1 MTREQQVKAAL
12 KLSKLPRDRYE
23 AARASIENAL
33 DIMVDATIAHN
44 VWKAARSKA
53 AHKAERAYHQAL
65 CRLRTTHKAALATGA
80 GVPLYPTLAHIESA
94 IKETEPRRY
103 ELLYRARGTKP
114 TFAVALAYELLM
126 EWWGSDEFISTT
138 RKGTWW
144 RLSAILYGDP
154 DVDLFQHLRAFKP
167 ELSPFRRGRAQF
179 YTEPTELSPFRLS
192 RYVPNSK

>member
-1 MTREQQVKAAL
+1 MTREQQVRAAL
-12 KLSKLPRDRYE
+12 KLSKLPRDKRDRYE

-33 DIMVDATIAHN
+33 DIMVDATLAHN

-65 CRLRTTHKAALATGA
+65 RRLGTTYKAALTTGA

-94 IKETEPRRY
+94 IKATEPPRY

-126 EWWGSDEFISTT
+126 EWWGNDEFITTT

-144 RLSAILYGDP
+144 RLSAILYGDT
-154 DVDLFQHLRAFKP
+154 DADLFQYLRAFKP
-167 ELSPFRRGRAQF
+167 ELSPFPAR
-179 YTEPTELSPFRLS
+179 
-192 RYVPNSK
+192 

>member
-1 MTREQQVKAAL
+1 MTRDQQVKAAL

-80 GVPLYPTLAHIESA
+80 GVPPHFDLVRIESA
-94 IKETEPRRY
+94 IRASEPRRY
-103 ELLYRARGTKP
+103 EVLYRAGGTKP

-126 EWWGSDEFISTT
+126 EWWGGDEFITTT
-138 RKGTWW
+138 RKGSWW
-144 RLSAILYGDP
+144 QLSAILYGDP
-154 DVDLFQHLRAFKP
+154 DADLFRHLRRFKP
-167 ELSPFRRGRAQF
+167 ELSPFRRSSARSGAGR
-179 YTEPTELSPFRLS
+179 YTPD
-192 RYVPNSK
+192 SK